1 MVIAIIIL
9 SAVCG
14 VLLLALF
21 LALRALSH
29 AVDILET
36 SKNIAQE
43 TSYDGVEYPCTLI
56 TFRKFLAEYD
66 GIITDFSLYES
77 ERIIAMTTYYTRP
90 PNEEEELLGDAP
102 LILQNAIVYQPIE
115 GVFSFKLKE

>member
-90 PNEEEELLGDAP
+90 ANEEEELLGDAP
-102 LILQNAIVYQPIE
+102 LILQNAIVYQPME

>member
-9 SAVCG
+9 SAICG

-21 LALRALSH
+21 FALRALSH

-66 GIITDFSLYES
+66 GIITDFSLYKS
-77 ERIIAMTTYYTRP
+77 EQIIAMTTYYKRP
-90 PNEEEELLGDAP
+90 PTEEEELLGDAP